1 MNALA
6 VVHALVTLVTPL
18 PLVSDTP
25 PAPPPVE
32 QLARLRTMSDVIGVT
47 VLENGTAAPANI
59 TLPQIDNRR
68 HTLEYMRVHYP
79 EKKRDVASSNT
90 PLAWVHVTAS
100 GQVGDVRLLNSSG
113 HRELDALS
121 LEVMR
126 MAIFKPAVH
135 EGKPIGVWVPFPARI
150 PPYNEL
156 IATLKSSDQPLSEA
170 PQQVEFTQKPVL
182 LNRNQVEAAIIR
194 IIHQSSSR
202 MREITEAFARSQ
214 NAGGT
219 THMNIFIDQAGVVRN
234 ALVSKTSG
242 VTDLDQSAINIAK
255 MMRFSPA
262 RNGDQPVEV
271 WIEVPIRFKTN

>member
-6 VVHALVTLVTPL
+6 VIHALVTVVTPA
-18 PLVSDTP
+18 PFVSDTP

-32 QLARLRTMSDVIGVT
+32 QLARLRTMNDVIGVT
-47 VLENGTAAPANI
+47 LLENGTAAPTDI
-59 TLPQIDNRR
+59 TLPQIENRR

-79 EKKRDVASSNT
+79 EKKRDVISHAT
-90 PLAWVHVTAS
+90 PLAWVHVTAT
-100 GQVGDVRLLNSSG
+100 GQVGDVRLLNTSG
-113 HRELDALS
+113 HEEMDALS

-126 MAIFKPAVH
+126 MAVFKPAVH
-135 EGKPIGVWVPFPARI
+135 NGKPIGVWVPFPARI
-150 PPYNEL
+150 PPYHEL
-156 IATLKSSDQPLSEA
+156 IATLKASDQPLSEA
-170 PQQVEFTQKPVL
+170 PQQVAYTQKPVL

-194 IIHQSSSR
+194 IIHQASSR
-202 MREITEAFARSQ
+202 MREINEAFARSQ

-219 THMNIFIDQAGVVRN
+219 THMNIFIDQEGVVRN

-242 VTDLDQSAINIAK
+242 VTDLDQSAISIAK

-262 RNGDQPVEV
+262 KNGDRPVEV